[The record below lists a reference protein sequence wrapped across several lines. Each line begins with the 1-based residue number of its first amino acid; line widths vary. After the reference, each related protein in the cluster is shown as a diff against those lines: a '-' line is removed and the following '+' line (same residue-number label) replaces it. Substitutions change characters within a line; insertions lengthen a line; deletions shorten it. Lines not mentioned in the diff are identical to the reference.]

1 MKKALFWATL
11 AVAIVAGAC
20 IFASCSN
27 GNNANKRAVLKTEDG
42 NCNMAITDEEFANLM
57 ENCDVQVMVADSGC
71 TTNTFFFQD
80 EDYRLLMYSEKDS
93 LVSNCGL
100 CYYYNDAEIVL
111 KRIDDKSLKLY
122 SDDFTEPVEI
132 ADVQFDKSG
141 KEFSFTFKLGGKQY
155 DGAFI
160 VSKTYYDEFAQFMK
174 GTKRSLSDGVKLTLG
189 NAFVTFVVGNNPDVM
204 KKLLAKDCM
213 QSFEICA
220 KECITHGGTPHISH
234 KHKHNWCTFD
244 CQMSRPADTTKE
256 KKVK

>member
-1 MKKALFWATL
+1 M
-11 AVAIVAGAC
+11 AGAC

-27 GNNANKRAVLKTEDG
+27 GNNKTKKSVLKTENG

-57 ENCDVQVMVADSGC
+57 ESCDVQVMVADSGC
-71 TTNTFFFQD
+71 TTNTYFFQD

-93 LVSNCGL
+93 SVRNCGL

-122 SDDFTEPVEI
+122 SDDFIEPVDI
-132 ADVQFDKSG
+132 ADIQFDKSG
-141 KEFSFTFKLGGKQY
+141 KEFSFTSKWGGKQH

-160 VSKTYYDEFAQFMK
+160 VSKAYYDEFAQFIK

-220 KECITHGGTPHISH
+220 KECITHGGTPRISH
-234 KHKHNWCTFD
+234 KHMHNWCSFN

>member
-11 AVAIVAGAC
+11 AVAIVVGAC
-20 IFASCSN
+20 IFASCSS
-27 GNNANKRAVLKTEDG
+27 GNNKTKRTLLKTKNG
-42 NCNMAITDEEFANLM
+42 NCNMAITDEEFAKLM
-57 ENCDVQVMVADSGC
+57 ESCDVQVMVADSGC

-80 EDYRLLMYSEKDS
+80 EDYRLLMYNENDS

-122 SDDFTEPVEI
+122 SDDFIEPVDI
-132 ADVQFDKSG
+132 VDIQFDKSG
-141 KEFSFTFKLGGKQY
+141 KEFSFTSKWGGKQY

-160 VSKTYYDEFAQFMK
+160 VSKAYYDEFAQFMK
-174 GTKRSLSDGVKLTLG
+174 GTKKSLSDGVTLTLG

-204 KKLLAKDCM
+204 KSFLAKDCVL
-213 QSFEICA
+213 SFERST
-220 KECITHGGTPHISH
+220 KDCITYGGTPHISH
-234 KHKHNWCTFD
+234 KYMHNMCSFD

-256 KKVK
+256 KK

>member
-1 MKKALFWATL
+1 MKKTLFWATI

-20 IFASCSN
+20 IFASCSS
-27 GNNANKRAVLKTEDG
+27 GNNKTKRTVLKTKNG

-57 ENCDVQVMVADSGC
+57 ESCDVQVMVADSGC

-80 EDYRLLMYSEKDS
+80 EDYRLLMYSENDS

-111 KRIDDKSLKLY
+111 KRIDEKSLKLY

-132 ADVQFDKSG
+132 ADVLFDKSG
-141 KEFSFTFKLGGKQY
+141 KEFSFTFKCGEKQY

-160 VSKTYYDEFAQFMK
+160 VSKAYYDEFAQFMK
-174 GTKRSLSDGVKLTLG
+174 GTKRSLSDGVELTLG

-204 KKLLAKDCM
+204 KKLLAKDCV

-220 KECITHGGTPHISH
+220 KECITHGGTPRISH
-234 KHKHNWCTFD
+234 KHMHNWCSFN

>member
-1 MKKALFWATL
+1 MKKTLFWATI

-20 IFASCSN
+20 IFASCSS
-27 GNNANKRAVLKTEDG
+27 GNNKTKRTVLKTKNG

-111 KRIDDKSLKLY
+111 KRINDKSLKLY

-132 ADVQFDKSG
+132 ADVLFDKSG
-141 KEFSFTFKLGGKQY
+141 KEFSFTFKCGGKQY

-160 VSKTYYDEFAQFMK
+160 VSKAYYDEFAQFMK

-204 KKLLAKDCM
+204 KSFLAKDCM

-220 KECITHGGTPHISH
+220 KECITYGGTPRISH
-234 KHKHNWCTFD
+234 KHMHNWCSFN

>member
-20 IFASCSN
+20 IFASCSS

-57 ENCDVQVMVADSGC
+57 ESCDVQVMVADSGC

-111 KRIDDKSLKLY
+111 KRINDKSLKLY
-122 SDDFTEPVEI
+122 SDDFIEPVDI
-132 ADVQFDKSG
+132 ADIQFDKSG
-141 KEFSFTFKLGGKQY
+141 KEFSFAFKWDGKQY

-160 VSKTYYDEFAQFMK
+160 VSKAYYDEFAKFMQ
-174 GTKRSLSDGVKLTLG
+174 GTKRSMSDGMKLTLG

-220 KECITHGGTPHISH
+220 KECITHGGTPRISH
-234 KHKHNWCTFD
+234 KHMHNWCSFN
-244 CQMSRPADTTKE
+244 CQMSRPADTTNQQK
-256 KKVK
+256 